1 MKLLLT
7 PIIVAWQVACSLVIF
22 LGYSI
27 GILGWIVW
35 PMVGVT
41 TAAER
46 GDHWLSGLVLGV
58 VGAALAYRLLNLLS
72 GALFALAGGGF
83 EKPFGIVGGVLTNNP
98 ELQRAGRKARE
109 DLAPHNPLNPA
120 HPMYDD

>member
-7 PIIVAWQVACSLVIF
+7 LMIVAWQVACSLAIF

-27 GILGWIVW
+27 AIMGWIVW
-35 PMVGVT
+35 PIVGVT

-46 GDHWLSGLVLGV
+46 GDHWLSGLVLGI
-58 VGAALAYRLLNLLS
+58 VGAALIYRLLNWLS
-72 GALFALAGGGF
+72 GVLFALAGGGF
-83 EKPFGIVGGVLTNNP
+83 EKPFGIVDAALVNNP

-120 HPMYDD
+120 HPMYND